1 MGQLASGDSVSLVGD
16 EEPVLDFFTGDDDSS
31 ELDPPATLAHFLFSE
46 LIFRGD
52 FSLLPDI
59 MITAMFVLNNWKNET
74 KSNES

>member
-1 MGQLASGDSVSLVGD
+1 MGQLASGDSVSLAGD
-16 EEPVLDFFTGDDDSS
+16 EEPVVLHFFRGDDDSS

-59 MITAMFVLNNWKNET
+59 LITMMFFLSNWKNET
-74 KSNES
+74 EDY